1 MDNKKTIYV
10 DFDGTLAAKN
20 EGRYPAPGKPIR
32 PMIDRV
38 KRWIREGHTVKIFTA
53 RLDQDTYAQE
63 RMHVSLVTDFCER
76 EGLVNLDGSA
86 LIITNRKGLDCDE
99 IWDDRAVS
107 VNEYGNYTSMHK
119 TAAAY
124 GPVGGMVG
132 REDREAAEQ
141 QMWSAQLQQATHAQQ
156 QYAASQYATSL
167 QNWALQESG
176 RPLAGS
182 QASTLAWLAVTNAV
196 DPPQDNP
203 PAADT
208 LFEDLD
214 AALTALFEESEI
226 WPGADAAKNPCY
238 CMDSL
243 NVVCDIHR
251 NDPPDPR
258 TR

>member
-1 MDNKKTIYV
+1 MGNKKTIYV
-10 DFDGTLAAKN
+10 DFDGTLAAN
-20 EGRYPAPGKPIR
+20 NAGRWPEPGLPIR
-32 PMIDRV
+32 PMVDRV
-38 KRWIREGHTVKIFTA
+38 KRWLREGHTVKIFTA
-53 RLDQDTYAQE
+53 RLDEPTVRLEKIQ
-63 RMHVSLVTDFCER
+63 VGIVTDWCER

-86 LIITNRKGLDCDE
+86 LVITNRKGRDCDE

-107 VNEYGNYTSMHK
+107 VSGNGNYTAMHR

-124 GPVGGMVG
+124 GPVGGMVS

-141 QMWSAQLQQATHAQQ
+141 QMWSAQLQQATQAQQ

-182 QASTLAWLAVTNAV
+182 QASTLAWLAATNAV
-196 DPPQDNP
+196 DPSQDTVP
-203 PAADT
+203 SHGDDT

-214 AALTALFEESEI
+214 AAITALF
-226 WPGADAAKNPCY
+226 D
-238 CMDSL
+238 DS
-243 NVVCDIHR
+243 DIF
-251 NDPPDPR
+251 PDPR